1 VVNERRIDGFFY
13 GLFMD
18 IGVLRNSGVVPVN
31 PRKAYVNGFALRVGS
46 RATLVPSAG
55 DRAYGMLI
63 ALTHPELE
71 RLYGAPGLDQYRA
84 EAVVAC
90 CIDGAAVPALCYNLL
105 VEPRAGERNPDYA
118 ARLQKVLRDLNFPAE
133 YVDSILRG

>member
-1 VVNERRIDGFFY
+1 MHERRIDGFFY

-18 IGVLRNSGVVPVN
+18 VGILRNSSVVPVN
-31 PRKAYVNGFALRVGS
+31 PRKAYVDGFALRIGN

-55 DRAYGMLI
+55 ARAYGMLI

-84 EAVVAC
+84 EAVLAC
-90 CIDGAAVPALCYNLL
+90 CLDGDPVPALCYNLL
-105 VEPRAGERNPDYA
+105 VEPRADERNPDYA
-118 ARLQKVLRDLNFPAE
+118 VRLQQVLRHLNFPAE
-133 YVDSILRG
+133 YVNSITGG